1 MVWCDRPHAF
11 MRLYKPHTIEDNNV
25 LCHATV
31 AVSGIN
37 LLKSRGISAY
47 WRACALY
54 ACIVITCSRGGS
66 TKYSRHSCSW
76 SIDQGKL
83 LIAYLCSRLR
93 IWSRETGS
101 DIPTGFLPLL
111 RRRAHSFNIT
121 PLAIGPIRSLSGH
134 ATDMHRRCIKSGTT
148 HYTLQRTA
156 AAAGRLIALCTY
168 YLQPWHRTA
177 HGLQSFRACKTKR
190 MQLAGCCSSVL
201 PTCPH
206 FVPKVV
212 VGKIGPY

>member
-1 MVWCDRPHAF
+1 MV
-11 MRLYKPHTIEDNNV
+11 
-25 LCHATV
+25 
-31 AVSGIN
+31 VSSIN
-37 LLKSRGISAY
+37 LLKSQEISAY

-66 TKYSRHSCSW
+66 IKYSCHSCSW

-101 DIPTGFLPLL
+101 DVPSRASQLYTYTEPDSVVRVPTGFLPFSPC
-111 RRRAHSFNIT
+111 RAHSFIIT

-134 ATDMHRRCIKSGTT
+134 ATDMHRRCMKYSTT
-148 HYTLQRTA
+148 HYTLQRT

-177 HGLQSFRACKTKR
+177 HGLRSFRACTTKR
-190 MQLAGCCSSVL
+190 MQLAGCWSSVL
-201 PTCPH
+201 STCLLRTNSDC
-206 FVPKVV
+206 
-212 VGKIGPY
+212 GKERPILTGL